1 MKYIVLNKEQANKVR
16 GLYGKYS
23 ALDPIE
29 IKNSL
34 FILPIDVLKNSEFKK
49 VHEFLKTCE
58 IRKVEEEEFIEQGI
72 QQ

>member
-1 MKYIVLNKEQANKVR
+1 MIYIILNKEQVNKVK
-16 GLYGKYS
+16 GEYGHYS

-29 IKNSL
+29 IKNNL

-58 IRKVEEEEFIEQGI
+58 IREVKKDEFIEVKDFF
-72 QQ
+72 